1 MCVDASIWTKMSIRI
16 LLRDFRSV
24 VKDGRV
30 TNFNIGTTV
39 HGLGVAAM
47 LEKELPD
54 CEICFWASAPLSA
67 PLERMVKRRFLN
79 CRIVWGG
86 VGRHVA

>member
-1 MCVDASIWTKMSIRI
+1 MSIRI

-30 TNFNIGTTV
+30 VNFNIGTTA
-39 HGLGVAAM
+39 HGPGVAAM

-54 CEICFWASAPLSA
+54 CEICFWASSL
-67 PLERMVKRRFLN
+67 
-79 CRIVWGG
+79 GG
-86 VGRHVA
+86 VSLLIADNLTHPHKKRLKANIPILFILFPFQHV